1 MALSSN
7 NDPYSD
13 TAADTPRVRPM
24 LKGDETRV
32 TDTIEIPSGVI
43 TIEQGRAY
51 AQGWHYSGFSGIGY
65 LVRVNGEPYG
75 QVATRREA
83 LDLANGVTPA

>member
-1 MALSSN
+1 MSLSSN
-7 NDPYSD
+7 NDPYGD
-13 TAADTPRVRPM
+13 TAADLRVAPM
-24 LKGDETRV
+24 LRGDETRI
-32 TDTIEIPSGVI
+32 TDTIEIPGGII

-51 AQGWHYSGFSGIGY
+51 AQGWRYSGFSGIGY

-83 LDLANGVTPA
+83 LDLVAKREPA